1 MVSLGFD
8 SKNGVIF
15 QMLSDLD
22 EDGSGELEFNEWL
35 HLMTS
40 RVNNRDTKSNIDKI
54 FNLYDDEKT
63 GSISIKNLRRVA
75 QDLG

>member
-8 SKNGVIF
+8 SKNAVIF
-15 QMLSDLD
+15 QMISDLD
-22 EDGSGELEFNEWL
+22 EDGSGLIEFDEWI

-40 RVNNRDTKSNIDKI
+40 KISDKDSKGNVGKI
-54 FNLYDDEKT
+54 FNLFDDQKT
-63 GSISIKNLRRVA
+63 GSISVKNLRRVA